1 MPSPFSKLTICARI
15 PHNATKLPNTT
26 TVVAGSAITI
36 TDSTIDTHQEIIE
49 LVEVPAAIS
58 VRANEVRAGAPPGR
72 TLLTLANG
80 TDLRSA
86 AFAAMFEMAAES
98 WGRSLPLLR
107 YDVDSETNWNG
118 PAALGAATL
127 PPEMLPFSASPRIVV
142 TEAPAQG
149 VWGQGAL
156 VWAAVPTLKLA
167 GWLCVACCVYVQWWV
182 SAARAVSYIADACV
196 RLRFAARE
204 ETATPT
210 DKLDI
215 KQ

>member
-1 MPSPFSKLTICARI
+1 M
-15 PHNATKLPNTT
+15 
-26 TVVAGSAITI
+26 
-36 TDSTIDTHQEIIE
+36 
-49 LVEVPAAIS
+49 VEVPAAIS

-167 GWLCVACCVYVQWWV
+167 GWLCTVGG
-182 SAARAVSYIADACV
+182 
-196 RLRFAARE
+196 
-204 ETATPT
+204 TPGT
-210 DKLDI
+210 WEAFGLMRSIDR
-215 KQ
+215 QG